1 MKRVVLFFAFLWLGI
16 IGVSAQVD
24 RCDVN
29 GDGEVDIV
37 DVTYV
42 INHILGKGEA
52 STPEAVDLGL
62 PSGTK
67 WASFNV
73 GATKPEEYGGYYAW
87 GETEEKERYDWDT
100 YIHCDGASNTCHDLG
115 SDISGTQYDIAHVK
129 WGGNWCMPTYEDFE
143 ELNDNCTSEW
153 TTLNGV
159 NGRKFTGPNGNSIF
173 LPAAGSYWHSNLSQ
187 AGSNGEYWSST
198 LSWDSFARGF
208 SFYSGRT
215 QFFSC
220 DCYVG
225 NSVRPVM
232 HTPTLTISIRAVFM
246 EVDECTT
253 IKITDG
259 SGDYTVENVDGNVAV
274 ATLQGTTITI
284 NAYSIGDAS
293 VVVTD
298 VNTGQQ
304 ITVTVTVM
312 RRVLLD
318 IPGEAIDLGL
328 PSGTKWA
335 SCNVGTTTPEE
346 YGGYYAWGETEEKK
360 FYDWGSYIHCD
371 GTEDSCH
378 DLGSDIS
385 GTEYDVAHVKW
396 GGNWCMP
403 SMKDI
408 KELLRYCTTELTTLN
423 GVNGIKVTSKNNGN
437 SIFLPSAGEECFPD
451 FVGSC
456 GFYWSSTQDP
466 YSRYVSDVSE
476 TAGCLIFGTDSEP
489 SGADSGIY
497 TRYSVY
503 TRSCGLSVRPVIRD

>member
-1 MKRVVLFFAFLWLGI
+1 
-16 IGVSAQVD
+16 
-24 RCDVN
+24 
-29 GDGEVDIV
+29 
-37 DVTYV
+37 
-42 INHILGKGEA
+42 
-52 STPEAVDLGL
+52 
-62 PSGTK
+62 
-67 WASFNV
+67 
-73 GATKPEEYGGYYAW
+73 
-87 GETEEKERYDWDT
+87 
-100 YIHCDGASNTCHDLG
+100 
-115 SDISGTQYDIAHVK
+115 
-129 WGGNWCMPTYEDFE
+129 
-143 ELNDNCTSEW
+143 
-153 TTLNGV
+153 
-159 NGRKFTGPNGNSIF
+159 
-173 LPAAGSYWHSNLSQ
+173 
-187 AGSNGEYWSST
+187 
-198 LSWDSFARGF
+198 
-208 SFYSGRT
+208 
-215 QFFSC
+215 
-220 DCYVG
+220 
-225 NSVRPVM
+225 
-232 HTPTLTISIRAVFM
+232 M

-328 PSGTKWA
+328 PS
-335 SCNVGTTTPEE
+335 
-346 YGGYYAWGETEEKK
+346 YAWGETEEKK